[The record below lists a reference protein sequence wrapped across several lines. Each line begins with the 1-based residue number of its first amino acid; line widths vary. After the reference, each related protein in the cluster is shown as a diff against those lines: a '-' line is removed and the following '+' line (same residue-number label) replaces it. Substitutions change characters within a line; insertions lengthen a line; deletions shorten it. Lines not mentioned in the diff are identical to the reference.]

1 MGEKS
6 VLILTTRDVLPN
18 AKDLASLLNSEG
30 WSATVAVGEDG
41 IPIESTLPMAVIIWA
56 HPLAA
61 YSLFKGAKSCFS
73 RSLTQFLLVL
83 PSLDPLNVEVDPV
96 HSNEVYLTGRV
107 TTRDIANNLKEQ
119 LEGKRRPI
127 PARPAPPKAPDP
139 VKQARIITVF
149 SAKGGVGKTAIST
162 NVAVAIKEISQ
173 KDVLLIDGDLQFGD
187 IAVWLGLSPRTG
199 MTELLTRGAHVDE
212 LAIKGTVQEH
222 ESGLHVLLPPS
233 HPATAER
240 IRPEAVKTLINILR
254 GMYDYMVIDT
264 HTSYGDETLAML
276 DIADDLIVIVT
287 PEINV
292 IRNTQIFLEL
302 CEILGY
308 SDKLTVVLNRANTGI
323 QHNQLPEC
331 IRRLVKGE
339 VVSDGRAVVW
349 SLNAGK
355 PFVQTDKSLQVAKG
369 IQSLAALLA
378 GPAGSEVKGGQRRTW
393 WPFAIG
399 GTKRNGSSVAA
410 SRR

>member
-1 MGEKS
+1 MGERP

-18 AKDLASLLNSEG
+18 AKDLASLLNCEG

-41 IPIESTLPMAVIIWA
+41 IPIESTLPIAVIIWA
-56 HPLAA
+56 HPLSA
-61 YSLFKGAKSCFS
+61 YSLFKAAKSCFS
-73 RSLTQFLLVL
+73 RSLTQFLMVL
-83 PSLDPLNVEVDPV
+83 PSLEPVKSEVDPV
-96 HSNEVYLTGRV
+96 YSNEVYVTGRV
-107 TTRDIANNLKEQ
+107 STRDIANSLKEH
-119 LEGKRRPI
+119 LDGKRRAA
-127 PARPAPPKAPDP
+127 PARPMPPKPP
-139 VKQARIITVF
+139 EPTRQARIITVF

-199 MTELLTRGAHVDE
+199 MTELLTRGAQADE

-240 IRPEAVKTLINILR
+240 IRPEAVKTLISILR

-276 DIADDLIVIVT
+276 DVADDIIVVVT

-292 IRNTQIFLEL
+292 VRNTQIFLEL

-323 QHNQLPEC
+323 QRNQLPEC
-331 IRRLVKGE
+331 IRRLVKAE

-355 PFVQTDKSLQVAKG
+355 PFVQTDKSLPVAKG
-369 IQSLAALLA
+369 IQSLATLLA
-378 GPAGSEVKGGQRRTW
+378 GLSASDAKGGPRRTW

-399 GTKRNGSSVAA
+399 ATKRNGASVAA